1 MCWVWSGP
9 SCCPGAVPA
18 AGTACAFRC
27 LVREALWRSDGRAV
41 EVLGLILPLSGR
53 SPSDVLAL
61 ERPVVMSRAPFLLLG
76 PRVRFAASFG
86 KLCGAPTGGGS
97 RCWACPIG
105 VLELGLAY
113 RSSRSLALCGT
124 GGVGSMFARVLR
136 RVPRLRNAAVSA
148 VIVRT
153 LGFHVKHIELR
164 LPCLRAP
171 CARPPGVRTGLP
183 GGPREGSAL
192 GDRPGEGPPG
202 CSISTLHERFRL
214 RCDPSFDRALP

>member
-1 MCWVWSGP
+1 
-9 SCCPGAVPA
+9 
-18 AGTACAFRC
+18 
-27 LVREALWRSDGRAV
+27 
-41 EVLGLILPLSGR
+41 LG
-53 SPSDVLAL
+53 L
-61 ERPVVMSRAPFLLLG
+61 ERPVVLSGRRSCCWDRVCVSLPRSGSFVARRRAG
-76 PRVRFAASFG
+76 GRVG
-86 KLCGAPTGGGS
+86 
-97 RCWACPIG
+97 WACPIG

-148 VIVRT
+148 VIVRA
-153 LGFHVKHIELR
+153 LGFHVKHIGLR

>member
-61 ERPVVMSRAPFLLLG
+61 ERPVVMSRALLLLLG

-97 RCWACPIG
+97 SWLGVSYRRPRAWA
-105 VLELGLAY
+105 
-113 RSSRSLALCGT
+113 
-124 GGVGSMFARVLR
+124 
-136 RVPRLRNAAVSA
+136 
-148 VIVRT
+148 
-153 LGFHVKHIELR
+153 
-164 LPCLRAP
+164 
-171 CARPPGVRTGLP
+171 GLP
-183 GGPREGSAL
+183 FESIARAVRHRGCGLHVRAGSTA
-192 GDRPGEGPPG
+192 G
-202 CSISTLHERFRL
+202 
-214 RCDPSFDRALP
+214 AQA